1 MSDRTQ
7 ELERVNAD
15 LRAQMQ
21 SRHELEVAQ
30 ARLAAIVESSDDA
43 IVGKNLDGIVTSW
56 NRGAQHLFGY
66 TPEEMIG
73 QSILK
78 IIPADRV
85 DEERE
90 ILSRLRRHERIDHFE
105 TIRRAKDGRL
115 LNVSITV
122 SPIHDSTGTIVGA
135 SKIARDITLQ
145 KRVEKEREILLAN
158 ERAARSAA
166 EHASRMK
173 DEFLA
178 TLSHELRTPL
188 TAILGWAQ
196 ILRAN
201 EALTAEMS
209 QGLEVIERNT
219 RAQVQ
224 LIEDLLDMSRIVSGN
239 IRLDV
244 QPIDLTDVIRA
255 AIDSVAP
262 AAEAKGVR
270 LQSVLDPNA
279 ACISGDAARLQ
290 QVAWNLLTNAI
301 RFTPR
306 GGRVQVFL
314 ERIDSHVEL
323 SVVDTGEGIAPD
335 FLPHVF
341 DRFRQA
347 DSSTTRR
354 HGGLGLGLSIVRHL
368 VELHGGTVRAHSAG
382 LNKGTTF
389 VVSLPLRVIIQHV
402 ERSAGAAAARAAGMQ
417 AELPSLRGL
426 RVLVVDDEADARELI
441 ARILQDAGA
450 EVATAPSAD
459 EGIAAF
465 LQHRP
470 DVVLSDI
477 GMPGEDGYSFVRRL
491 RRLSSEDGGDTPA
504 VALTAFARSED
515 RRLALMSGFQ
525 MHIAKPAEPSELV
538 VVVANLAGRVG

>member
-1 MSDRTQ
+1 LSDRTQ